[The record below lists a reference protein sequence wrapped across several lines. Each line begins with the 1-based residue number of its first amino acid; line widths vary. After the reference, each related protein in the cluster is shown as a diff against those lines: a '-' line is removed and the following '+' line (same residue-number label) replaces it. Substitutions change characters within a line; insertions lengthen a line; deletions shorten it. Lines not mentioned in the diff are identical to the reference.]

1 MIQGGIKVITKELI
15 RKGIE
20 SKVIRF
26 ESDPDG
32 IDGRGTVCAIGEYW
46 FYFGGLTA
54 EELTPDEYQEN
65 VPMEEIIDEVFD
77 VLEDF
82 RNTDGF
88 EDEYE
93 YYQCFLNEKCNKPVE
108 LTSRPVEYIDRAT
121 AITMVGRY
129 GLTNGSAIG
138 RHSGAADII
147 AEALAAIPAADV
159 APVVHG
165 TWIDRLDCDWTC
177 SACKHVSQTATPY
190 CAWCGA
196 QMDGWRHR
204 DDAETVVRNL

>member
-1 MIQGGIKVITKELI
+1 MITKELI

-20 SKVIRF
+20 LKVIQF
-26 ESDPDG
+26 ESDPGG
-32 IDGRGTVCAIGEYW
+32 IDGRGTVCTIGEYW

-65 VPMEEIIDEVFD
+65 VPVEEIVDEIYD
-77 VLEDF
+77 VLEVF
-82 RNTDGF
+82 RTTPWL
-88 EDEYE
+88 ETEYE

-138 RHSGAADII
+138 RHGGIADII
-147 AEALAAIPAADV
+147 VEALAAIPAADV
-159 APVVHG
+159 APVQRGSWVDADISGVQHYRCTACG
-165 TWIDRLDCDWTC
+165 EYIEATWMANFDYHFC
-177 SACKHVSQTATPY
+177 PN
-190 CAWCGA
+190 CGA
-196 QMDGWRHR
+196 QMDEGI
-204 DDAETVVRNL
+204 EMT

>member
-1 MIQGGIKVITKELI
+1 MITKELI
-15 RKGIE
+15 RKGVE

-32 IDGRGTVCAIGEYW
+32 IDGLGTVCAIGEYW

-65 VPMEEIIDEVFD
+65 VPMEEIIDEIFD
-77 VLEDF
+77 ALEEFRKFDDF
-82 RNTDGF
+82 KG
-88 EDEYE
+88 EYE
-93 YYQCFLNEKCNKPVE
+93 YYQCLLDEKCREPREPVE
-108 LTSRPVEYIDRAT
+108 PAPRSVEYIERPA
-121 AITMVGRY
+121 AIAEAERY

-138 RHSGAADII
+138 RHGGIADII

-177 SACKHVSQTATPY
+177 SVCKHVSQAATPY

-204 DDAETVVRNL
+204 DDVEVSSC

>member
-1 MIQGGIKVITKELI
+1 MITKELI

-26 ESDPDG
+26 KSDPDG

-65 VPMEEIIDEVFD
+65 VPMEEIIDEIFD

-93 YYQCFLNEKCNKPVE
+93 YYQRLLNEKCREPRAPVE
-108 LTSRPVEYIDRAT
+108 SAPRPVEYIEKAA
-121 AITMVGRY
+121 AIAEAERY

-138 RHSGAADII
+138 RHGGIADII

-159 APVVHG
+159 APVQRGSWVDADISGVQHYRCTACG
-165 TWIDRLDCDWTC
+165 EYIEATWMANFDYRFC
-177 SACKHVSQTATPY
+177 PN
-190 CAWCGA
+190 CGA
-196 QMDGWRHR
+196 QMDEGI
-204 DDAETVVRNL
+204 EMT